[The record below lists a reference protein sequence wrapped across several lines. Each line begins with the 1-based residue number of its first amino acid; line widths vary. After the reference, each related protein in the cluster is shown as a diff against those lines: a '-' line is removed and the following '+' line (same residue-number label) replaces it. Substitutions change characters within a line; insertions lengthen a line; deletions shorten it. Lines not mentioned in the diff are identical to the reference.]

1 MAKKQEPRPPDPS
14 TMSYEQAAG
23 ALESIIEEIEEG
35 SIGLEQSIASYRYG
49 TALIKR
55 CREILDKAEQ
65 EIEVLEA
72 GSRDESPSGA
82 PNADD
87 EE

>member
-1 MAKKQEPRPPDPS
+1 MPKKSEPAQPDPS
-14 TMSYEQAAG
+14 TLSYEQAAS
-23 ALESIIEEIEEG
+23 ALESIIERIEEG

-65 EIEVLEA
+65 EIETLEQA
-72 GSRDESPSGA
+72 ADESTSSE
-82 PNADD
+82 PNADED
-87 EE
+87 A